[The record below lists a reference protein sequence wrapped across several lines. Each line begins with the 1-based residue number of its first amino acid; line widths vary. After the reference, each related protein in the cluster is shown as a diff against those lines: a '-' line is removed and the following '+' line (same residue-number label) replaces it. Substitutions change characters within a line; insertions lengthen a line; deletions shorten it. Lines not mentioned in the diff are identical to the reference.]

1 MQSNPSSAKA
11 EISNS
16 PNPDSGRIMPFNQKD
31 NQFST
36 HFIIAGVLI
45 SKDACYLS
53 CLGDGSP
60 NAYTV
65 GYGCLHGR
73 QKGEKGW
80 IGHWLHSWLWMPTW
94 QEGESNVAEVN
105 CEVSG
110 YALIIHF
117 LTRLRKDGVCSYRLL
132 VVLLVFPD

>member
-53 CLGDGSP
+53 CLGEGSP
-60 NAYTV
+60 IGYTV
-65 GYGCLHGR
+65 GYGCQDGDGSAIGYTVGHGCLHGR
-73 QKGEKGW
+73 KGK
-80 IGHWLHSWLWMPTW
+80 
-94 QEGESNVAEVN
+94 
-105 CEVSG
+105 
-110 YALIIHF
+110 
-117 LTRLRKDGVCSYRLL
+117 
-132 VVLLVFPD
+132 